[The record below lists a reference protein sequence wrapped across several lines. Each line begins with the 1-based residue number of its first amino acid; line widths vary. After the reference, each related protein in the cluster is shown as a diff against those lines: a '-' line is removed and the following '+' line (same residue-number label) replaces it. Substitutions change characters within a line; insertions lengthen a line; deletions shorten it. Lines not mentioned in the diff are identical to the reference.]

1 MDFSQY
7 SGFLLFMFIF
17 TAGFWLLIFTLT
29 FVVPYWLVG
38 AWIDRYKESRENK
51 AKKEV
56 TEETSSDES
65 IL

>member
-38 AWIDRYKESRENK
+38 SWIDRYKENRENK
-51 AKKEV
+51 VKSEPIENVKE
-56 TEETSSDES
+56 ES

>member
-17 TAGFWLLIFTLT
+17 TVGFWLLIFTLT

-38 AWIDRYKESRENK
+38 AWIDRYKENKENK
-51 AKKEV
+51 AKKAPK
-56 TEETSSDES
+56 ETVSEES

>member
-1 MDFSQY
+1 MDFSHY

-17 TAGFWLLIFTLT
+17 TAGFWLLIFSLT

-38 AWIDRYKESRENK
+38 SWIDRYKENK
-51 AKKEV
+51 EKKNSKKE
-56 TEETSSDES
+56 EAISEES

>member
-17 TAGFWLLIFTLT
+17 TIGFWVLIFTLT

-38 AWIDRYKESRENK
+38 SWIDRFKENRENK
-51 AKKEV
+51 VKSEPVEKVGE
-56 TEETSSDES
+56 ES

>member
-17 TAGFWLLIFTLT
+17 TIGFWLLIFTLT

-38 AWIDRYKESRENK
+38 SWIDRFKENRENK
-51 AKKEV
+51 TKKNI
-56 TEETSSDES
+56 EETVSEES
-65 IL
+65 VL

>member
-17 TAGFWLLIFTLT
+17 TIGFWLMIFALT

-38 AWIDRYKESRENK
+38 SWMERFKEYR
-51 AKKEV
+51 AKKKQDKV
-56 TEETSSDES
+56 KTVEED

>member
-17 TAGFWLLIFTLT
+17 TIGFWLLIFTLT

-38 AWIDRYKESRENK
+38 SWIDRFKENRENK
-51 AKKEV
+51 SKKNI
-56 TEETSSDES
+56 EETASEES
-65 IL
+65 VL

>member
-7 SGFLLFMFIF
+7 SGVLLFMFIF
-17 TAGFWLLIFTLT
+17 TIGFWLLIFTLT

-38 AWIDRYKESRENK
+38 SWIDRYKENRENK
-51 AKKEV
+51 AKEKI
-56 TEETSSDES
+56 EETLSEES

>member
-1 MDFSQY
+1 MDFSHY

-17 TAGFWLLIFTLT
+17 TIGFWLMIFALT

-38 AWIDRYKESRENK
+38 SWMERFKENR
-51 AKKEV
+51 AKKKQAKVEKI
-56 TEETSSDES
+56 EED

>member
-7 SGFLLFMFIF
+7 AGFLLFMFIF
-17 TAGFWLLIFTLT
+17 TAGFWLLIFALT

-38 AWIDRYKESRENK
+38 SWIDRYKENRENK
-51 AKKEV
+51 ERNKTKAALS
-56 TEETSSDES
+56 EET

>member
-17 TAGFWLLIFTLT
+17 TAGFWLLIFALS
-29 FVVPYWLVG
+29 FIVPYWLLG
-38 AWIDRYKESRENK
+38 AWIDRFKENRENK
-51 AKKEV
+51 AKNKPVEKV
-56 TEETSSDES
+56 SEES

>member
-17 TAGFWLLIFTLT
+17 TVGFWLLIFTLT

-38 AWIDRYKESRENK
+38 AWIDRYKENRENK
-51 AKKEV
+51 AKSKP
-56 TEETSSDES
+56 TENVSEES

>member
-17 TAGFWLLIFTLT
+17 TAGFWLLIFALT

-38 AWIDRYKESRENK
+38 AWIDRYKENRENK
-51 AKKEV
+51 AKAKVKEQIS
-56 TEETSSDES
+56 EDS